1 MLLFVMS
8 ELLSC
13 TSHMLCGERVAGCF
27 SLLEGCG
34 ADRTVRPAKVST
46 VTYLT
51 DAGA

>member
-1 MLLFVMS
+1 MLLFVIS
-8 ELLSC
+8 ELLLC
-13 TSHMLCGERVAGCF
+13 TSYMLCGERVVGCF

-46 VTYLT
+46 ITYLT